1 MDDQEPSPR
10 RSAGGL
16 QVRHLF
22 VMVPLLAVAVFTAQD
37 IRDNSFLWHV
47 RAGTAQL
54 DAQQVL
60 TTDSFSYTQFGSA
73 WRTQSWLVEL
83 GYGYFERLT
92 GGVDWA
98 IWMMFLVALVTYV
111 LIAISVYRSNRS
123 PLAVG
128 LWMIPMVWLA
138 GPFIQPRPVI
148 FSFLFL
154 AAVTLVLRVGRQI
167 DWVLPLLI
175 WIWAAV
181 HGSWVIG
188 LGLVILFAIAERSRR
203 LAAVAALSVLT
214 ATLTAHGLGV
224 WQIVFDFASNR
235 DALALMQEWLPP
247 EFLDVVQGPY
257 LILLAGILVAAVRGK
272 LAMKDLIVVIP
283 LLVFGMSSRRT
294 VFPAAIV
301 LIPYAALAWV
311 PQPRSSSRM
320 AAPLVW
326 GTAGA
331 VALLVL
337 LPLLVVEPGLDPK
350 RFPSEEA
357 LAAVTDDRY
366 FHDDATG
373 GFLIYAHW
381 PEQMVYLDDRA
392 ELYGAEMISE
402 YQSARSGV
410 YSELFARYEM
420 TQALARSEWALVEAL
435 AADGW
440 SEDYRDE
447 YFVVLRA
454 P

>member
-1 MDDQEPSPR
+1 
-10 RSAGGL
+10 
-16 QVRHLF
+16 
-22 VMVPLLAVAVFTAQD
+22 MVPLLAVAVFTAHD

-47 RAGTAQL
+47 RAGAAQL

-60 TTDSFSYTQFGSA
+60 TADPFSYSRLGTE
-73 WRTQSWLVEL
+73 WRTQSWLAEL
-83 GYGYFERLT
+83 GYGYLERLT

-98 IWMMFLVALVTYV
+98 IWMMLLVALATYV
-111 LIAISVYRSNRS
+111 LIAIGVYRSNRS

-154 AAVTLVLRVGRQI
+154 AAVALTLRVGRQV

-175 WIWAAV
+175 WVWAAV
-181 HGSWVIG
+181 HGSWVVG
-188 LGLVILFAIAERSRR
+188 LGLIVLYAIAERSRR
-203 LAAVAALSVLT
+203 LAAVAGLSVVA

-224 WQIVFDFASNR
+224 WKIVLDFAANR

-257 LILLAGILVAAVRGK
+257 LILLAGVLVAAVRGK
-272 LAMKDLIVVIP
+272 LTMKDLVIIIP
-283 LLVFGMSSRRT
+283 FLVFGLSSRRT

-301 LIPYAALAWV
+301 LVPYAALAWV
-311 PQPRSSSRM
+311 PQRQRSSQL

-326 GTAGA
+326 GTAA
-331 VALLVL
+331 ALALLVL

-350 RFPSEEA
+350 RFPSEQA
-357 LAAVTDDRY
+357 LAAVTDDRF

-373 GFLIYAHW
+373 GFLIYAQW
-381 PEQMVYLDDRA
+381 PDRMVYLDDRA
-392 ELYGAEMISE
+392 ELFGAEMIEE
-402 YQSARSGV
+402 YQSATRGA
-410 YSELFARYEM
+410 YTELFARYEM
-420 TQALARSEWALVEAL
+420 TQALARPEWALVDLL

-447 YFVVLRA
+447 HFVVLRA